1 MKGQAIGLRSDK
13 KLIQFTTKRHDLQFF
28 LERLDSVSLF
38 TPTTIWSP
46 PRTGTSRSGWR
57 RSQTSLST
65 TNYTFFMNTNPGFAK
80 MNTWMTIGDNETFQ
94 MQRLTLVEHRNL
106 DTVSKPCRD
115 NTSFSLTRC
124 CAAEGFMKNEEEKNR
139 KKIDKKLPFAVALRG
154 AFPNQLDASFPGTRQ
169 HLVLTLVKTFTSSG
183 TSRWDLTILA
193 HAFSGIFQNDI

>member
-1 MKGQAIGLRSDK
+1 MKDQAIGLRSNK
-13 KLIQFTTKRHDLQFF
+13 KLTQFTTKQFTTTRYDFQCFFSEKVGLCFTFHSSHNMKIRMKKVTDIFVHDQLH
-28 LERLDSVSLF
+28 
-38 TPTTIWSP
+38 
-46 PRTGTSRSGWR
+46 
-57 RSQTSLST
+57 
-65 TNYTFFMNTNPGFAK
+65 FFMNTNPGFAK

-124 CAAEGFMKNEEEKNR
+124 SAAEGFMKNEEEKNR

-169 HLVLTLVKTFTSSG
+169 HLVLTIVKTFTSSG

>member
-28 LERLDSVSLF
+28 SGEVGLCF
-38 TPTTIWSP
+38 TLHSSHNMKP
-46 PRTGTSRSGWR
+46 
-57 RSQTSLST
+57 SQDGHLKIRMKKVTDIFVHDQLH
-65 TNYTFFMNTNPGFAK
+65 FFMNTNPGFAK

-124 CAAEGFMKNEEEKNR
+124 CAAEGFVKNEEEKNR
-139 KKIDKKLPFAVALRG
+139 KKIDKKLPFAVVLRG

-169 HLVLTLVKTFTSSG
+169 HLVLTIVKTFTSSG
-183 TSRWDLTILA
+183 TSR
-193 HAFSGIFQNDI
+193 

>member
-1 MKGQAIGLRSDK
+1 MIFNVFFWKGWTLFHFSLLPQYEDQDEEGH
-13 KLIQFTTKRHDLQFF
+13 RH
-28 LERLDSVSLF
+28 LF
-38 TPTTIWSP
+38 HD
-46 PRTGTSRSGWR
+46 
-57 RSQTSLST
+57 QLH
-65 TNYTFFMNTNPGFAK
+65 FFMNTNPGFAK

-94 MQRLTLVEHRNL
+94 MQRLSLVEHRNL

-124 CAAEGFMKNEEEKNR
+124 CAAEGFMKNEEENNR

-154 AFPNQLDASFPGTRQ
+154 VFPNQLDASFPGTRQ

>member
-1 MKGQAIGLRSDK
+1 MKPSQDGHLKIRMK
-13 KLIQFTTKRHDLQFF
+13 KVTDIFVHDQLH
-28 LERLDSVSLF
+28 
-38 TPTTIWSP
+38 
-46 PRTGTSRSGWR
+46 
-57 RSQTSLST
+57 
-65 TNYTFFMNTNPGFAK
+65 FFMNANPGFAK

-94 MQRLTLVEHRNL
+94 MQRFSLVEHRNL

-154 AFPNQLDASFPGTRQ
+154 ACPNQLDASFPGTRQ

-183 TSRWDLTILA
+183 PDET
-193 HAFSGIFQNDI
+193 